1 MFMHKTLAFLA
12 SRVLMV
18 IGSSAQATVLFN
30 ESFKKSSG
38 SLVNRDRKLS
48 RGPLLPHHRA
58 HRSLIQRPGE
68 LSQRV

>member
-18 IGSSAQATVLFN
+18 IGGPARAALFDEN
-30 ESFKKSSG
+30 LEKSSDG
-38 SLVNRDRKLS
+38 TDDRDRKNS

-58 HRSLIQRPGE
+58 YRSLTQRPGR